1 MPVKT
6 ILNLIDMFG
15 INKIENGK
23 LVDLK
28 RLELVS
34 QSDFTNNWKAYI
46 KLWPKKHRKIL
57 GRLVEVLLIISNTV
71 SYDMHHRSL
80 LWPLNVGIGWVKA
93 CGRRE
98 DFAFLFACFLL
109 AEQRSLLAFHR

>member
-1 MPVKT
+1 MKDTKMPVKT

-34 QSDFTNNWKAYI
+34 QSDFTNN
-46 KLWPKKHRKIL
+46 
-57 GRLVEVLLIISNTV
+57 
-71 SYDMHHRSL
+71 
-80 LWPLNVGIGWVKA
+80 
-93 CGRRE
+93 
-98 DFAFLFACFLL
+98 
-109 AEQRSLLAFHR
+109 